1 MKTWKI
7 VTDSGSCIRDIET
20 DKIDFSVV
28 PLILNVEDKVFV
40 DDENLDVQDVI
51 DTLASTNEKS
61 SSACPSPSAY
71 AEHFKGA
78 DKIICISITS
88 GLSGS
93 FNSAEL
99 GKNIAKEE
107 NKNLDIEIYDSRSAG
122 GEMDL
127 LIRKAVEIIESDENQ
142 SVDEVVKQ
150 LEDYHQKT
158 HVDFL
163 LESVKNLVNN
173 GRVNKITGSMV
184 GLLGIRLVGTRT
196 PEGTIELAHKSKGL
210 KRGVKTLIEDMV
222 ARGYDGGRLEISH
235 GNNEEV
241 ANTFLNAIQLDF
253 PNADF
258 KIRPMSAL
266 CTFYAEKNGL
276 IVGFEC

>member
-1 MKTWKI
+1 MKKWKI

-28 PLILNVEDKVFV
+28 PLILNVGNKVFI

-61 SSACPSPSAY
+61 TSACPSPSAY

-78 DKIICISITS
+78 ENVICINITG

-107 NKNLDIEIYDSRSAG
+107 NENLNIEVYDSRSAG

-142 SVDEVVKQ
+142 SVEEVIRQ
-150 LEDYHQKT
+150 LKEYHQGT

-173 GRVNKITGSMV
+173 GRVNKLTGSMI

-210 KRGVKTLIEDMV
+210 KRGIKTLIEDMV
-222 ARGYDGGRLEISH
+222 ARGYNGGRVEISH

-241 ANTFLNAIQLDF
+241 ANTFLNALLVDF
-253 PNADF
+253 PNAAT

-276 IVGFEC
+276 IIGFEF